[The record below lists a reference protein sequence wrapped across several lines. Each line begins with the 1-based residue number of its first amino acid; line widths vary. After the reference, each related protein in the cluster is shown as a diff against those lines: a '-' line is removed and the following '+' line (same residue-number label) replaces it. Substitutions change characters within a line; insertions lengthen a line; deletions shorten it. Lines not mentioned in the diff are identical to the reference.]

1 VHREAE
7 ATYAQVAEELE
18 AVIDEATAALAG
30 SGDTPW
36 VFNASPMSRAEVLD
50 GAFVQVDPSYA
61 GPMTVCDPPAGGGVR
76 ATDRSLDN
84 GLVRVEFDD
93 DGLISSIR
101 DLAADREVLA
111 PGTRGNLLRL
121 HTDLPNE
128 WDAWDIDRHYRR
140 QYVDLTEVTSITLA
154 EREPLVGAIRVE
166 RAFGDSRI
174 VQTIRVRA
182 GSRRIDVETEI
193 DWHETEKILKATFP
207 LDVHAERTAAEIQ
220 FGHVFRPT
228 HTNTSWE
235 AAKFEVYSHRW
246 VHAGEHGYG
255 VALINDATYGYDVSR
270 EGGVTTLRLSLVRAP
285 RSPDPHADQG
295 THRMTYA
302 IVPGADIADA
312 ITEGYAL
319 NLPLR
324 VRPGGRA
331 AEMSSLVGVEGAT
344 VEAVKLADDRS
355 GDVIV
360 RVYESL
366 GGRAKA
372 RLRTSFPLTDVEV
385 VDLLERPLADL
396 HPPIEPD
403 GTVPLTLHPFE
414 VVTLR
419 LRPS

>member
-1 VHREAE
+1 
-7 ATYAQVAEELE
+7 
-18 AVIDEATAALAG
+18 
-30 SGDTPW
+30 
-36 VFNASPMSRAEVLD
+36 
-50 GAFVQVDPSYA
+50 
-61 GPMTVCDPPAGGGVR
+61 
-76 ATDRSLDN
+76 
-84 GLVRVEFDD
+84 VEFDD

-285 RSPDPHADQG
+285 QSPDPHADQG

-331 AEMSSLVGVEGAT
+331 AQMSSLVGVEGAT